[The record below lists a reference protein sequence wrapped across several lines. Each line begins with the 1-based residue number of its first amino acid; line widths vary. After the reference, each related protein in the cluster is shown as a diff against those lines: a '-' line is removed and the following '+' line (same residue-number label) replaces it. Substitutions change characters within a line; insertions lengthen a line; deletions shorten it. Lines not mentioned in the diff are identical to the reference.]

1 MEEIKRISRDLV
13 AHGAII
19 DYYQDTMQIPNGH
32 IAKWDFIKHKGAAAV
47 VPVDD
52 QGRIIMVRQYRNAL
66 ERYTLEIPAGGLQ
79 QRGSCRKRPDTI
91 PMTLNYCFPF
101 IRPWRSVM
109 RRLIFI
115 WLRT

>member
-32 IAKWDFIKHKGAAAV
+32 VARWDFIKHKGAAAV

-66 ERYTLEIPAGGLQ
+66 ERQ
-79 QRGSCRKRPDTI
+79 HGSCRKRPDTI
-91 PMTLNYCFPF
+91 LLILNCCFRF
-101 IRPWRSVM
+101 IRRWRSAM
-109 RRLIFI
+109 RRLTFI
-115 WLRT
+115 WQRI